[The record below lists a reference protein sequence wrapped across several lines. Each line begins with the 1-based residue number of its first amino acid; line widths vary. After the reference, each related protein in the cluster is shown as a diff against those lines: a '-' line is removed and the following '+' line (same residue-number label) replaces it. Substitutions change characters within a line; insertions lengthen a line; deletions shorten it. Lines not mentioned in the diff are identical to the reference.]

1 MTRQSTEVGDHHVAP
16 DFLGGSDCGAQTAPD
31 PVAPRGRGLGR
42 GLTRATLLT
51 VLALATAAPVSA
63 QDRDWDGETSTL
75 WSTSTN
81 WNPNSEPSVGATA
94 TIDSGGLSNQPTLNV
109 NRSVTAVNVSS
120 GTLTVDA
127 TLTSTVTLSGTG
139 NLTINVAGGVVG
151 NISMGSS
158 GTLVNN
164 GTITGNLSI
173 ANGTTDNAGVVT
185 SATFV
190 SGGLLH
196 LNDGTNLS
204 NSAGLSISGG
214 TVSVLSTETVGFLTL
229 SGGTLGGSSELRVV
243 GSFSQLA
250 GVLAIGLT
258 VNAAGDKTLEGGTIA
273 GTLEGAGATTV
284 QSGTTLLSG
293 TISGPVTVA
302 SGALDID
309 GTGSI
314 GGAVEIDS
322 LGHFIGGTS
331 GSVVGTLKS
340 LGRFTPDGLSIEG
353 DMDLA
358 ESARLFGGLNGLVIN
373 GVATLDGELNFDSA
387 GVDFTSGLVEAE
399 VFRADSIVGD
409 FATFNVAGPA
419 GFDVG
424 YRIDNAGSD
433 LRYLITYTRVQ
444 VVPEPSGLA
453 LVLLA
458 MLAGA
463 GATRRRAR

>member
-1 MTRQSTEVGDHHVAP
+1 MVMPARSSEAEVHHAAL
-16 DFLGGSDCGAQTAPD
+16 DFAGGSGRGAQTSPD
-31 PVAPRGRGLGR
+31 PIARRGRR
-42 GLTRATLLT
+42 LTRAALWT
-51 VLALATAAPVSA
+51 VLALAAAAPASA
-63 QDRDWDGETSTL
+63 QDRDWDGETNTL
-75 WSTSTN
+75 WSTGSN
-81 WNPNSEPSVGATA
+81 WDPNGEPSAIATA
-94 TIDSGGLSNQPTLNV
+94 TIDSGALSNQPTLNV
-109 NRSVTAVNVSS
+109 DTTVTAVNISS

-127 TLTSTVTLSGTG
+127 TLTSSVTMSGTG
-139 NLTINVAGGVVG
+139 NLTINVAGGVIG
-151 NISMGSS
+151 TISMGSS

-173 ANGTTDNAGVVT
+173 TDGVTNNAGVVT
-185 SATFV
+185 NTTFV
-190 SGGLLH
+190 SGGLLR

-204 NSAGLSISGG
+204 NSAGLSIGGG

-273 GTLEGAGATTV
+273 GALEGAGATTV

-293 TISGPVTVA
+293 TISGLVSVA
-302 SGALDID
+302 SGELDID

-331 GSVVGTLKS
+331 GTVVGTLKS
-340 LGRFTPDGLSIEG
+340 LGRFTPDGLNIEG
-353 DMDLA
+353 DMALA

-387 GVDFTSGLVEAE
+387 GVDFSSGYVEAE
-399 VFRADSIVGD
+399 VFRADSIVDD
-409 FATFNVAGPA
+409 FATFTVAGPA

-424 YRIDNAGSD
+424 YRIEDTGAE
-433 LRYLITYTRVQ
+433 LRYLITYTRIR
-444 VVPEPSGLA
+444 VVPEPSSLA

-463 GATRRRAR
+463 GATRRWRTR